1 MNRCSDNQFWFK
13 AIGFFAQAVCP
24 IVLLKLPYLRENK
37 QCLFKTDEVF
47 GRAYF
52 RDMIIQNIHRFLG
65 TIFQN
70 ISYIL
75 ADFNAFKYF
84 YVSII
89 TFEYTV
95 ML

>member
-1 MNRCSDNQFWFK
+1 MLVRNSRVFWT
-13 AIGFFAQAVCP
+13 
-24 IVLLKLPYLRENK
+24 R
-37 QCLFKTDEVF
+37 LFSSH
-47 GRAYF
+47 AHF
-52 RDMIIQNIHRFLG
+52 RDMIMQNIHEFLG

-75 ADFNAFKYF
+75 ADFNAFKHF

-89 TFEYTV
+89 PFEYTV

>member
-1 MNRCSDNQFWFK
+1 MCSLIIKNS
-13 AIGFFAQAVCP
+13 I
-24 IVLLKLPYLRENK
+24 PYSRENK
-37 QCLFKTDEVF
+37 PCLFKTHEVF

-52 RDMIIQNIHRFLG
+52 RDMIIQNIHEFLG

-75 ADFNAFKYF
+75 SDFNAFKYF
-84 YVSII
+84 HVSII
-89 TFEYTV
+89 PFEYTI